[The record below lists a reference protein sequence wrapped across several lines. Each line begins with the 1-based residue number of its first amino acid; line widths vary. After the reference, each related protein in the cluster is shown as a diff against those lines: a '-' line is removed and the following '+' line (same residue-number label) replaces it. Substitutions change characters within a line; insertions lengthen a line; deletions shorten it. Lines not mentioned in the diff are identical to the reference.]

1 MRFIIESIFSGIVS
15 QNQKKKA
22 SKQPKQHQQQKNM
35 NFYRATIFLAISG
48 LSQDIEAVNLRGC
61 GSLEE
66 QNRRVDV
73 NRLNQLK
80 INFDGFQEQ

>member
-1 MRFIIESIFSGIVS
+1 
-15 QNQKKKA
+15 
-22 SKQPKQHQQQKNM
+22 M

-48 LSQDIEAVNLRGC
+48 LSRDIEAVNLRGC

-80 INFDGFQEQ
+80 INFDGFQELTIVDYEHEHGEWCTGACYG